1 MSATTSRLAAT
12 TFNTPLGEMV
22 AYAADQGLCL
32 LEFADRPA
40 LQRETQDLEAHFNTR
55 VTPADHPLFPIL
67 NDQLA
72 AFFRGDSQTFNIALY
87 APGTSFQQAAW
98 NALLAIPAGE
108 TRSYAEQA
116 AALGK
121 PSAVRAVARANGQN
135 RIAIIIPCHRIIGSD
150 GSLTGYGGGIHRK
163 QWLLDHE
170 QAMTG
175 SALFAQTA

>member
-1 MSATTSRLAAT
+1 MPIVTSRLAAT

-22 AYAADQGLCL
+22 AFAADQGLCL

-40 LQRETQDLEAHFNTR
+40 LEAETRDLEKHFNQR
-55 VTPADHPLFPIL
+55 VTPADHPIFIQL

-72 AFFRGDSQTFNIALY
+72 AYFRGDSKVFNIALY
-87 APGTSFQQAAW
+87 APGTEFQQAAW
-98 NALLAIPAGE
+98 NALLNIPTGE
-108 TRSYAEQA
+108 TRSYAQQA
-116 AALGK
+116 QAIDN
-121 PSAVRAVARANGQN
+121 PQAVRAVARANGQN

-175 SALFAQTA
+175 AALFA